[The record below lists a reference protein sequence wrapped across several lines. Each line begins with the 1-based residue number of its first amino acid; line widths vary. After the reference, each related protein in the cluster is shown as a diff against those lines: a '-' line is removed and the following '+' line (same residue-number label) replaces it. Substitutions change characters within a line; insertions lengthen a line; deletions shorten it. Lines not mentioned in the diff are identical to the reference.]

1 MIDRRD
7 QVKAKIKE
15 LKAEKP
21 KHDPEIAKVNNVVST
36 QVKVF
41 CSNE

>member
-21 KHDPEIAKVNNVVST
+21 KHDPEIAKVNVVSN

>member
-21 KHDPEIAKVNNVVST
+21 KHDPEIAKVNVVST
-36 QVKVF
+36 QVNVF
-41 CSNE
+41 CLNK